1 MPLNLSL
8 IFFLT
13 NNNREIEDNLRDVNE
28 YVYCVVPA
36 VRIELLKGS
45 PLYTLPKAWNEALK
59 SSLLFNN

>member
-45 PLYTLPKAWNEALK
+45 PLYTLPVISDPSRIK
-59 SSLLFNN
+59 